1 MDFLVAITND
11 AIWTAIYKKYF
22 DFTQALNLQIQFL
35 YKYLP
40 GHGHDRS
47 HMMYQNMNY
56 LNVWI

>member
-40 GHGHDRS
+40 GHGHDGS
-47 HMMYQNMNY
+47 HMMYQN
-56 LNVWI
+56 III